1 MDASHYSV
9 SMRLGIERFR
19 PRFAGISFDR
29 NLWMSFKKIGE
40 ESSGVGVRDDTPD
53 LPILESF

>member
-1 MDASHYSV
+1 
-9 SMRLGIERFR
+9 MRLGIERFR

-40 ESSGVGVRDDTPD
+40 ESGGVGVRDDTSD